1 MSTFKFFDEF
11 KDQQK
16 TSLPPTTWESYL
28 WTQMEKLCTQKAGLM
43 DRVQQKKPLSLT
55 KEHGM
60 VTAFQ
65 VKILNPQP
73 RADSKYPPQK
83 HILLASF
90 FMISEFMP
98 HNESKSQNMRPICI
112 YTSVLLL
119 VKIVAQ
125 HNFEQQRHLLDLFA
139 ICSAH
144 CIR

>member
-1 MSTFKFFDEF
+1 
-11 KDQQK
+11 
-16 TSLPPTTWESYL
+16 
-28 WTQMEKLCTQKAGLM
+28 M

-73 RADSKYPPQK
+73 RAESKYPPQK

-90 FMISEFMP
+90 FMISKFIP
-98 HNESKSQNMRPICI
+98 HNEFMSKNVQPICI
-112 YTSVLLL
+112 YTSVLLS

-125 HNFEQQRHLLDLFA
+125 HNFEQQRHLLDMFA
-139 ICSAH
+139 MCSTQA
-144 CIR
+144 